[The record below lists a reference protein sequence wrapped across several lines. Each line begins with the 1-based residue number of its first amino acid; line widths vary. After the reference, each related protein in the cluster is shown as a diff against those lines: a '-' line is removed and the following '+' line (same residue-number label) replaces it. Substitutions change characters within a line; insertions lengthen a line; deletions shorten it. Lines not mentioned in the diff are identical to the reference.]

1 MKRFSI
7 VAFVLLG
14 GLALACSAC
23 RDSGKAANQGNKDAI
38 AGIGNAVTN
47 PSVADGA
54 PAAGG
59 TAGAT
64 GGTAGADGAAA
75 PVGTDGK
82 AGTTGDEGTAT
93 AGANGAGA
101 AGATVGATAGAAG
114 SGAAGT
120 TGGSADATGTGTVGG
135 ATATSGATGTSAA
148 TGTTAT
154 SGATGTTAATGTSG
168 ASAATGTTGTTAA
181 TGTSGASGTI
191 GTTAATAA
199 TGTTATTGTLAAS
212 RKNIPAVPG
221 PDWQGKPKEYG
232 IKVVKE
238 YPHDETSYTQGL
250 FFQGD
255 HLIETTGQKGESTLR
270 KVDLNTGKAL
280 KRFDFDRKYFL
291 EGSVEL
297 NGKIFILTWLNKV
310 AFIYDA
316 SSLEYL
322 QTFSYPREGWGL
334 TTDGTQLIASDGSSK
349 LFFMD
354 ERFQLKKTLQVRLDG
369 KPLRALNELEW
380 IGGKVWANVYLTD
393 MIVVI
398 DPQTGNVEAKID
410 CTGLLPEALRDEYT
424 DVLNGIAFNPADGK
438 LYLTGKYW
446 KRLYEVELVER

>member
-7 VAFVLLG
+7 VVVLIAS
-14 GLALACSAC
+14 LALACSAC

-38 AGIGNAVTN
+38 AGIGNAVIN
-47 PSVADGA
+47 PSGAAEA

-64 GGTAGADGAAA
+64 GGAGTVA
-75 PVGTDGK
+75 GT
-82 AGTTGDEGTAT
+82 GTTGDEGSAT

-101 AGATVGATAGAAG
+101 AGATVDATAGAAG

-135 ATATSGATGTSAA
+135 ATATSGAA
-148 TGTTAT
+148 GTT
-154 SGATGTTAATGTSG
+154 
-168 ASAATGTTGTTAA
+168 AATGTTGTTAA
-181 TGTSGASGTI
+181 TG
-191 GTTAATAA
+191 A
-199 TGTTATTGTLAAS
+199 TGTSAAS

-270 KVDLNTGKAL
+270 KVDLKTGKAL

-424 DVLNGIAFNPADGK
+424 DVLNGIAFNPADGR

>member
-47 PSVADGA
+47 PSGAAEA

-64 GGTAGADGAAA
+64 GGTAGADGAAGS
-75 PVGTDGK
+75 VGTDGK

-93 AGANGAGA
+93 
-101 AGATVGATAGAAG
+101 
-114 SGAAGT
+114 
-120 TGGSADATGTGTVGG
+120 
-135 ATATSGATGTSAA
+135 SGATGTSAA
-148 TGTTAT
+148 TGT
-154 SGATGTTAATGTSG
+154 ATGT
-168 ASAATGTTGTTAA
+168 SAATGTATGTSAA
-181 TGTSGASGTI
+181 TGTSGASG
-191 GTTAATAA
+191 ATAA
-199 TGTTATTGTLAAS
+199 TGTTGTTGTSAAS

-221 PDWQGKPKEYG
+221 PGWQGKPKEYG

-270 KVDLNTGKAL
+270 KVDLATGKAL

-334 TTDGTQLIASDGSSK
+334 TTDGAQLIASDGSSK

-410 CTGLLPEALRDEYT
+410 CTGLLPQALRDEYT

>member
-47 PSVADGA
+47 PSGAAGA
-54 PAAGG
+54 PVAGG

-64 GGTAGADGAAA
+64 GGTAGADGEAA

-82 AGTTGDEGTAT
+82 AGTTG
-93 AGANGAGA
+93 
-101 AGATVGATAGAAG
+101 
-114 SGAAGT
+114 
-120 TGGSADATGTGTVGG
+120 
-135 ATATSGATGTSAA
+135 
-148 TGTTAT
+148 
-154 SGATGTTAATGTSG
+154 
-168 ASAATGTTGTTAA
+168 TTGTTAA
-181 TGTSGASGTI
+181 TGT
-191 GTTAATAA
+191 
-199 TGTTATTGTLAAS
+199 TGTSAAS

-255 HLIETTGQKGESTLR
+255 CLIETTGQKGESTLR
-270 KVDLNTGKAL
+270 KVDLKTGKAL

-354 ERFQLKKTLQVRLDG
+354 ERFQLKKMLQVRLDG

>member
-23 RDSGKAANQGNKDAI
+23 RDSGKAGNQGNKDAV

-47 PSVADGA
+47 PSGADGA

-64 GGTAGADGAAA
+64 GGTAGADGAAT

-93 AGANGAGA
+93 AGANGTGA

-135 ATATSGATGTSAA
+135 ATATSGATGT
-148 TGTTAT
+148 GTVGGATAT
-154 SGATGTTAATGTSG
+154 SGATGTTAATGT
-168 ASAATGTTGTTAA
+168 
-181 TGTSGASGTI
+181 TGTS
-191 GTTAATAA
+191 
-199 TGTTATTGTLAAS
+199 AAS

-221 PDWQGKPKEYG
+221 PGWQGKPKEYG

-270 KVDLNTGKAL
+270 KVDLKTGKAL

-334 TTDGTQLIASDGSSK
+334 TTDRTQLIASDGSSK

-424 DVLNGIAFNPADGK
+424 DVLNGIAFNPTDGR

>member
-14 GLALACSAC
+14 GLGLACSAC
-23 RDSGKAANQGNKDAI
+23 RDSGKAGSQGNKDAI

-47 PSVADGA
+47 PSSADGA
-54 PAAGG
+54 PAAGA

-64 GGTAGADGAAA
+64 GGTAGADGAAGS
-75 PVGTDGK
+75 VGTADATDG
-82 AGTTGDEGTAT
+82 AGTVAGTGAD
-93 AGANGAGA
+93 GAPA
-101 AGATVGATAGAAG
+101 VGSTAGAAG

-120 TGGSADATGTGTVGG
+120 TGGSADATGTGTVAGTGADGAPAAGG
-135 ATATSGATGTSAA
+135 TAGATGAAGTTGGSADA
-148 TGTTAT
+148 NGTGTVA
-154 SGATGTTAATGTSG
+154 
-168 ASAATGTTGTTAA
+168 GTTGTTAA
-181 TGTSGASGTI
+181 TGT
-191 GTTAATAA
+191 
-199 TGTTATTGTLAAS
+199 TGTSAAS

-255 HLIETTGQKGESTLR
+255 CLIETTGQKGESTLR
-270 KVDLNTGKAL
+270 KVDLKTGKAL

-424 DVLNGIAFNPADGK
+424 DVLNGIAFNPADGR

>member
-47 PSVADGA
+47 PSGAAEA

-64 GGTAGADGAAA
+64 GGTAGADGAAGS
-75 PVGTDGK
+75 VGTDGK

-93 AGANGAGA
+93 
-101 AGATVGATAGAAG
+101 
-114 SGAAGT
+114 
-120 TGGSADATGTGTVGG
+120 
-135 ATATSGATGTSAA
+135 SGATGTSAA
-148 TGTTAT
+148 TGT
-154 SGATGTTAATGTSG
+154 ATGTS
-168 ASAATGTTGTTAA
+168 AA
-181 TGTSGASGTI
+181 TGTSGASG
-191 GTTAATAA
+191 ATAA
-199 TGTTATTGTLAAS
+199 TGTTGTTGTSAAS

-221 PDWQGKPKEYG
+221 PGWQGKPKEYG

-270 KVDLNTGKAL
+270 KVDLATGKAL

-410 CTGLLPEALRDEYT
+410 CTGLLPQALRDEYT

>member
-7 VAFVLLG
+7 VVVLIAS
-14 GLALACSAC
+14 LALACSAC
-23 RDSGKAANQGNKDAI
+23 RDSGKAANQGNKDVI

-47 PSVADGA
+47 PSGADEA

-64 GGTAGADGAAA
+64 GGTAGADGAAGSVSTA
-75 PVGTDGK
+75 DATDG
-82 AGTTGDEGTAT
+82 AGTVAGT
-93 AGANGAGA
+93 GA

-120 TGGSADATGTGTVGG
+120 TGGSADATGTGTVAGTTA

-148 TGTTAT
+148 TGT
-154 SGATGTTAATGTSG
+154 SG
-168 ASAATGTTGTTAA
+168 ASAATGA
-181 TGTSGASGTI
+181 TGTS
-191 GTTAATAA
+191 
-199 TGTTATTGTLAAS
+199 AAS
-212 RKNIPAVPG
+212 RKNIPAAPG

-232 IKVVKE
+232 IKVVNE

-255 HLIETTGQKGESTLR
+255 FLIETTGQKGESTLR
-270 KVDLNTGKAL
+270 KVDLKTGKAL

-424 DVLNGIAFNPADGK
+424 DVLNGIAFNPADGR

>member
-7 VAFVLLG
+7 VVVLIAS
-14 GLALACSAC
+14 LALACSAC

-38 AGIGNAVTN
+38 AGIGNAVIN
-47 PSVADGA
+47 PSGAAEA

-64 GGTAGADGAAA
+64 GGAGTVA
-75 PVGTDGK
+75 GT
-82 AGTTGDEGTAT
+82 GTTGDEGSAT

-101 AGATVGATAGAAG
+101 AGATVDATAGAAG

-135 ATATSGATGTSAA
+135 ATATSGATGT
-148 TGTTAT
+148 
-154 SGATGTTAATGTSG
+154 TAATGTIG
-168 ASAATGTTGTTAA
+168 TTGTTGTT
-181 TGTSGASGTI
+181 GTS
-191 GTTAATAA
+191 
-199 TGTTATTGTLAAS
+199 AAS

-334 TTDGTQLIASDGSSK
+334 TTDGTKLIASDGSSK

-410 CTGLLPEALRDEYT
+410 CTGLLPQALRDEYT
-424 DVLNGIAFNPADGK
+424 DVLNGIAFNPADGR

>member
-38 AGIGNAVTN
+38 AGIGNAVTD
-47 PSVADGA
+47 PS
-54 PAAGG
+54 
-59 TAGAT
+59 
-64 GGTAGADGAAA
+64 GAAA

-82 AGTTGDEGTAT
+82 AGTTGDEGSGA
-93 AGANGAGA
+93 AGANG
-101 AGATVGATAGAAG
+101 
-114 SGAAGT
+114 
-120 TGGSADATGTGTVGG
+120 
-135 ATATSGATGTSAA
+135 
-148 TGTTAT
+148 
-154 SGATGTTAATGTSG
+154 TGTTAATGT
-168 ASAATGTTGTTAA
+168 TGTTGT
-181 TGTSGASGTI
+181 S
-191 GTTAATAA
+191 
-199 TGTTATTGTLAAS
+199 AAS

-270 KVDLNTGKAL
+270 KVDLATGKAL

-424 DVLNGIAFNPADGK
+424 DVLNGIAFNPADGR

>member
-23 RDSGKAANQGNKDAI
+23 RDSGKAGNQGNKDAI

-47 PSVADGA
+47 PS
-54 PAAGG
+54 
-59 TAGAT
+59 
-64 GGTAGADGAAA
+64 
-75 PVGTDGK
+75 
-82 AGTTGDEGTAT
+82 
-93 AGANGAGA
+93 GA
-101 AGATVGATAGAAG
+101 AGAPAVGATAGAAG

-135 ATATSGATGTSAA
+135 ATATSGATGT
-148 TGTTAT
+148 
-154 SGATGTTAATGTSG
+154 TAATGTSG
-168 ASAATGTTGTTAA
+168 ASAATG
-181 TGTSGASGTI
+181 
-191 GTTAATAA
+191 A
-199 TGTTATTGTLAAS
+199 TGTTGTSAAS

-255 HLIETTGQKGESTLR
+255 CLIETTGQKGESTLR
-270 KVDLNTGKAL
+270 KVDLKTGKAL

-424 DVLNGIAFNPADGK
+424 DVLNGIAFNPADGR

>member
-7 VAFVLLG
+7 VVVLIAS
-14 GLALACSAC
+14 LALACSAC

-47 PSVADGA
+47 PSGAAEA

-64 GGTAGADGAAA
+64 GGTAGADGAAGS
-75 PVGTDGK
+75 VGTDGK

-93 AGANGAGA
+93 AGANGTGA

-148 TGTTAT
+148 TGT
-154 SGATGTTAATGTSG
+154 SG
-168 ASAATGTTGTTAA
+168 
-181 TGTSGASGTI
+181 
-191 GTTAATAA
+191 ATAA
-199 TGTTATTGTLAAS
+199 TGTAGTTGTSAAS

-221 PDWQGKPKEYG
+221 SDWQGKPKEYG

-255 HLIETTGQKGESTLR
+255 CLIETTGQKGESTLR
-270 KVDLNTGKAL
+270 KVDLKTGKAL

>member
-38 AGIGNAVTN
+38 AGIGNSVTN
-47 PSVADGA
+47 PSGA
-54 PAAGG
+54 AEAPTAGG
-59 TAGAT
+59 TADAT
-64 GGTAGADGAAA
+64 DGA
-75 PVGTDGK
+75 GTV
-82 AGTTGDEGTAT
+82 AGT
-93 AGANGAGA
+93 GA

-120 TGGSADATGTGTVGG
+120 TGGSADATGTGTVGA
-135 ATATSGATGTSAA
+135 ATGTTGTSAA
-148 TGTTAT
+148 TGTTA
-154 SGATGTTAATGTSG
+154 AN
-168 ASAATGTTGTTAA
+168 GTTGT
-181 TGTSGASGTI
+181 S
-191 GTTAATAA
+191 
-199 TGTTATTGTLAAS
+199 AAS

-255 HLIETTGQKGESTLR
+255 CLIETTGQKGESTLR
-270 KVDLNTGKAL
+270 KVDLKTGKAL

-424 DVLNGIAFNPADGK
+424 DVLNGIAFNLADGR

>member
-47 PSVADGA
+47 PSGAAGAPAAGGTADATDGAGAVAGTGAAGA

-64 GGTAGADGAAA
+64 GGTAGADGAAGS
-75 PVGTDGK
+75 VGTADATDG
-82 AGTTGDEGTAT
+82 AGTVAGT
-93 AGANGAGA
+93 GA
-101 AGATVGATAGAAG
+101 AEAPTVGGTAGAAG

-135 ATATSGATGTSAA
+135 ATATSGATGI
-148 TGTTAT
+148 
-154 SGATGTTAATGTSG
+154 
-168 ASAATGTTGTTAA
+168 SAATGTTGT
-181 TGTSGASGTI
+181 S
-191 GTTAATAA
+191 
-199 TGTTATTGTLAAS
+199 AAS

-255 HLIETTGQKGESTLR
+255 NLIETTGQKGESTLR
-270 KVDLNTGKAL
+270 KVDLKTGKAL

-316 SSLEYL
+316 STLEYL

-424 DVLNGIAFNPADGK
+424 DVLNGIAFNPADGR

>member
-47 PSVADGA
+47 PSGAAGA
-54 PAAGG
+54 PVAGG

-64 GGTAGADGAAA
+64 GG
-75 PVGTDGK
+75 
-82 AGTTGDEGTAT
+82 AGTVAGT
-93 AGANGAGA
+93 GA
-101 AGATVGATAGAAG
+101 AGAPTAGGTAGAAG

-148 TGTTAT
+148 TGTT
-154 SGATGTTAATGTSG
+154 GTGGTA
-168 ASAATGTTGTTAA
+168 GTTGT
-181 TGTSGASGTI
+181 S
-191 GTTAATAA
+191 
-199 TGTTATTGTLAAS
+199 AAS

-255 HLIETTGQKGESTLR
+255 CLIETTGQKGESTLR
-270 KVDLNTGKAL
+270 KVDLKTGKAL

-316 SSLEYL
+316 SSMEYL

-424 DVLNGIAFNPADGK
+424 DVLNGIAFNPADGR

>member
-23 RDSGKAANQGNKDAI
+23 RDSGKAGNQGNKDAI

-47 PSVADGA
+47 PSGAAEA

-101 AGATVGATAGAAG
+101 AGTPAAGAMAGAAG

-135 ATATSGATGTSAA
+135 ATATSGATGT
-148 TGTTAT
+148 
-154 SGATGTTAATGTSG
+154 TAATGTSG
-168 ASAATGTTGTTAA
+168 ASAATG
-181 TGTSGASGTI
+181 
-191 GTTAATAA
+191 A
-199 TGTTATTGTLAAS
+199 TGTTGTSAAS

-255 HLIETTGQKGESTLR
+255 CLIETTGQKGESTLR
-270 KVDLNTGKAL
+270 KVDLKTGKAL

-424 DVLNGIAFNPADGK
+424 DVLNGIAFNPADGR

>member
-7 VAFVLLG
+7 VVVLIAS
-14 GLALACSAC
+14 LALACSAC

-47 PSVADGA
+47 PSGA
-54 PAAGG
+54 AEAPAAGGTVGAAGG
-59 TAGAT
+59 TAGA
-64 GGTAGADGAAA
+64 DGVAA

-82 AGTTGDEGTAT
+82 AGATGDEGTAT
-93 AGANGAGA
+93 AGANGTGA

-135 ATATSGATGTSAA
+135 ATATSGATGTTDA
-148 TGTTAT
+148 TGTGTVGGATAT
-154 SGATGTTAATGTSG
+154 SGATGT
-168 ASAATGTTGTTAA
+168 TGTTGTTAA
-181 TGTSGASGTI
+181 TGT
-191 GTTAATAA
+191 
-199 TGTTATTGTLAAS
+199 TGTSAAS

-270 KVDLNTGKAL
+270 KVDLATGKAL

-424 DVLNGIAFNPADGK
+424 DVLNGIAFNPADGR

>member
-7 VAFVLLG
+7 VVVLIAS
-14 GLALACSAC
+14 LALACSAC

-47 PSVADGA
+47 PS
-54 PAAGG
+54 
-59 TAGAT
+59 
-64 GGTAGADGAAA
+64 GAAEA
-75 PVGTDGK
+75 P
-82 AGTTGDEGTAT
+82 
-93 AGANGAGA
+93 A
-101 AGATVGATAGAAG
+101 AGATVGAAG

-148 TGTTAT
+148 TGTA
-154 SGATGTTAATGTSG
+154 
-168 ASAATGTTGTTAA
+168 GTTGT
-181 TGTSGASGTI
+181 S
-191 GTTAATAA
+191 
-199 TGTTATTGTLAAS
+199 AAS
-212 RKNIPAVPG
+212 RKNIPATPG

-270 KVDLNTGKAL
+270 KVDLATGKAL

>member
-64 GGTAGADGAAA
+64 GGAAGADGTAAS
-75 PVGTDGK
+75 VGTDGK

-101 AGATVGATAGAAG
+101 AGATVGGTAGAAG

-120 TGGSADATGTGTVGG
+120 TGGSADATGTGTV
-135 ATATSGATGTSAA
+135 A
-148 TGTTAT
+148 
-154 SGATGTTAATGTSG
+154 
-168 ASAATGTTGTTAA
+168 GTTGTTAA
-181 TGTSGASGTI
+181 TGT
-191 GTTAATAA
+191 
-199 TGTTATTGTLAAS
+199 TGTSAAS

-221 PDWQGKPKEYG
+221 PGWQGKPKEYG

-270 KVDLNTGKAL
+270 KVDLKTGKAL

-410 CTGLLPEALRDEYT
+410 CTGLLPQALRDEYT

>member
-1 MKRFSI
+1 MG
-7 VAFVLLG
+7 V
-14 GLALACSAC
+14 LALACSAC
-23 RDSGKAANQGNKDAI
+23 RDSGKAGNQGNKDAI

-47 PSVADGA
+47 PSGA
-54 PAAGG
+54 SGASAAGG

-75 PVGTDGK
+75 PVVTDGK
-82 AGTTGDEGTAT
+82 VGTTVATGGT
-93 AGANGAGA
+93 AGATGGAG
-101 AGATVGATAGAAG
+101 TV
-114 SGAAGT
+114 
-120 TGGSADATGTGTVGG
+120 
-135 ATATSGATGTSAA
+135 
-148 TGTTAT
+148 
-154 SGATGTTAATGTSG
+154 AATGTSG
-168 ASAATGTTGTTAA
+168 TTGTTGT
-181 TGTSGASGTI
+181 S
-191 GTTAATAA
+191 
-199 TGTTATTGTLAAS
+199 AAS

-221 PDWQGKPKEYG
+221 PGWQGKPKEYG

-270 KVDLNTGKAL
+270 KVDLATGKAL

-424 DVLNGIAFNPADGK
+424 DVLNGIAFNPADGR

>member
-23 RDSGKAANQGNKDAI
+23 RDSGKAGNQGNKDAI

-47 PSVADGA
+47 PSGAAEA

-101 AGATVGATAGAAG
+101 AGTPAAGAMAGAAG

-135 ATATSGATGTSAA
+135 ATATSGATGT
-148 TGTTAT
+148 T
-154 SGATGTTAATGTSG
+154 
-168 ASAATGTTGTTAA
+168 AATGTTGTTAA
-181 TGTSGASGTI
+181 TGTS
-191 GTTAATAA
+191 
-199 TGTTATTGTLAAS
+199 AAS

-221 PDWQGKPKEYG
+221 PGWQGKPKEYG

-270 KVDLNTGKAL
+270 KVDLKTGKAL

-369 KPLRALNELEW
+369 KPLRAINELEW

-424 DVLNGIAFNPADGK
+424 DVLNGIAFNPADGR

>member
-47 PSVADGA
+47 PSGAAEA

-75 PVGTDGK
+75 PVVTDGK
-82 AGTTGDEGTAT
+82 AG
-93 AGANGAGA
+93 
-101 AGATVGATAGAAG
+101 
-114 SGAAGT
+114 
-120 TGGSADATGTGTVGG
+120 
-135 ATATSGATGTSAA
+135 TSGATGTSGAPAA
-148 TGTTAT
+148 GGTA
-154 SGATGTTAATGTSG
+154 
-168 ASAATGTTGTTAA
+168 GTTGT
-181 TGTSGASGTI
+181 S
-191 GTTAATAA
+191 
-199 TGTTATTGTLAAS
+199 AAS

-221 PDWQGKPKEYG
+221 PGWQGKPKEYG

-270 KVDLNTGKAL
+270 KVDLKTGKAL

-297 NGKIFILTWLNKV
+297 NGKIFILTWMNKV

-410 CTGLLPEALRDEYT
+410 CTGLLPESLRDEYT

>member
-47 PSVADGA
+47 PSGAAEA

-59 TAGAT
+59 TADAT
-64 GGTAGADGAAA
+64 DGA
-75 PVGTDGK
+75 GTV
-82 AGTTGDEGTAT
+82 AGT
-93 AGANGAGA
+93 GA
-101 AGATVGATAGAAG
+101 AGAPAAGATAGAAG

-120 TGGSADATGTGTVGG
+120 TGGSAGT
-135 ATATSGATGTSAA
+135 
-148 TGTTAT
+148 
-154 SGATGTTAATGTSG
+154 
-168 ASAATGTTGTTAA
+168 
-181 TGTSGASGTI
+181 
-191 GTTAATAA
+191 
-199 TGTTATTGTLAAS
+199 TGTTATTGTTGTTGTSAAS

-270 KVDLNTGKAL
+270 KVDLATGKAL

-424 DVLNGIAFNPADGK
+424 DVLNGIAFNPADGR